1 MNDEKHLSSI
11 ELKFTG
17 GAEDYFEN
25 VIKRQME
32 LHEGVT
38 FIDLLKFLYQS
49 SLGPFHIFE
58 MMDENSIID
67 WIKRNLENAS
77 LSNGPLVEELYGKKW
92 VRVDLAAYRKKCGDD
107 YQKLFEALMKSK
119 SMKKGQLKEFEELQE
134 KLIDVVRKGRIEPV
148 TREPRVLLLV
158 EDFVKRY
165 KEKGYPPIHHSEVY
179 MQKNDSEYLV
189 VPRSILD
196 KLV

>member
-1 MNDEKHLSSI
+1 MNDDKPLSSI

-17 GAEDYFEN
+17 HAEDYFEN
-25 VIKRQME
+25 VLKRQME

-58 MMDENSIID
+58 MMDENRIMN
-67 WIKRNLENAS
+67 WIKRNLENAN

-92 VRVDLAAYRKKCGDD
+92 VRVNLAAYRKKCGND
-107 YQKLFEALMKSK
+107 YLKLFEALMKSK

-134 KLIDVVRKGRIEPV
+134 KLIDVIRKGRIEPL
-148 TREPRVLLLV
+148 TREPRILLLV

-165 KEKGYPPIHHSEVY
+165 KEKGYPPIHHSKVY

-189 VPRSILD
+189 VPRSSLD